1 MRSPCLAASRSAL
14 PGASEPE
21 SPSTQLYAQAH
32 STPPMDRALAQ
43 PLACPD
49 RSSDRSER
57 FKRTVPEREARK
69 HCSQTCKETKRCAPE
84 RRHRTTSPPP
94 NTRPQ
99 PDSGLGQN
107 CGAQEG
113 RRVAISTPSR
123 PCLFVSSVSVGEKPH
138 EAASGNAVLLKDDFD
153 PFRRFK
159 SVHNTGAS
167 VAARARKN
175 FCRAPA
181 PISSVRRPGKH
192 PTLASGNHRRVAVS
206 NHH

>member
-69 HCSQTCKETKRCAPE
+69 HAIHARKRSAAPQSAGIQPPPHHLTPV
-84 RRHRTTSPPP
+84 RNLTRGWVKIVVRKRAGALQSLLHCDLVCLFHQLPSVKSRMRLRPVTRYYWKTTSIRSDVSNRSTIPAPRL
-94 NTRPQ
+94 RP
-99 PDSGLGQN
+99 
-107 CGAQEG
+107 
-113 RRVAISTPSR
+113 
-123 PCLFVSSVSVGEKPH
+123 
-138 EAASGNAVLLKDDFD
+138 
-153 PFRRFK
+153 
-159 SVHNTGAS
+159 
-167 VAARARKN
+167 ARGKIFAERL
-175 FCRAPA
+175 RAPH
-181 PISSVRRPGKH
+181 PSVDPGKH
-192 PTLASGNHRRVAVS
+192 PTIASGNHLRSPVS